1 MYTPEKQRIDILM
14 VARGL
19 SPSRQKARDI
29 ILNSTVLVDGAT
41 VKKTGQLIRTDSV
54 ISINTDVLTY
64 VSRGGLKLAA
74 ALETFKEIDISEKV
88 CLDLG
93 ASTGGFSDVLLQ
105 RGAAFIYAVDV
116 GHSQLVE
123 TIRQNPKVRN
133 LEKTNARQL
142 DKNIIDTPPSI
153 IVCDVSFVSL
163 RLALPPALSLASE
176 KADLLALFKPQFEVG
191 KAFVGKGGVVR
202 DKNARK
208 RAEYDI
214 RTFLKEQ
221 GWKIRGTCPS
231 PINGSDGNHE
241 TIIAAFR

>member
-41 VKKTGQLIRTDSV
+41 VKKAGQLIRIDSV

-153 IVCDVSFVSL
+153 IVCDVSFISL
-163 RLALPPALSLASE
+163 RLVLPPALSLASE

-202 DKNARK
+202 DKSARK

-214 RTFLKEQ
+214 RAFLKEQ
-221 GWKIRGTCPS
+221 GWNIRGTCPS
-231 PINGSDGNHE
+231 PISGSDGNHE

>member
-41 VKKTGQLIRTDSV
+41 VKKAGQLIRTDSV

-74 ALETFKEIDISEKV
+74 ALETFKEIDILEKV

-153 IVCDVSFVSL
+153 IVCDVSFISL

-202 DKNARK
+202 DKNATK

-214 RTFLKEQ
+214 RAFLKEQ
-221 GWKIRGTCPS
+221 GWNIRGTCPS
-231 PINGSDGNHE
+231 PIKGSDGNHE